1 VVSGEWVCAGGA
13 GEEDE
18 VKEVK
23 DVKEVS
29 KEELMRVLVTFAV
42 EAEFAPWRKRW
53 PFEIAAAGGIR
64 FWRADIDDCNVTVL
78 LTAMGTLAAVLTVD
92 TFLRKENE
100 DKSFA
105 VCISSGLAGALRE
118 TLGPGDIIAP
128 RMLVPETVYPERQE
142 NRLEVNAALRELAL
156 KCGAKGTDC
165 LWTADQV
172 LVKAADK
179 KIYSS
184 RAEAVD
190 MESFGIATEAGAW
203 GLRTVVVRAISDSV
217 VEDLPLDFNRTLS
230 DNEQISVSKVLIQL
244 AKRPSAIPAMVKFG
258 LQSRRAAESLAT
270 FLDKYLRE
278 LSKVS
283 ALSGSNEMAT
293 R

>member
-1 VVSGEWVCAGGA
+1 M
-13 GEEDE
+13 
-18 VKEVK
+18 
-23 DVKEVS
+23 
-29 KEELMRVLVTFAV
+29 MRVLVTFAV

-53 PFEIAAAGGIR
+53 PFEATVAGKIR
-64 FWRADIDDCNVTVL
+64 FWRAAIREHAVVVL
-78 LTAMGTLAAVLTVD
+78 LTGMGTESAVLVVD
-92 TFLRKENE
+92 NFLRMENKGKCF
-100 DKSFA
+100 D

-118 TLGPGDIIAP
+118 TLSPGDIIAP
-128 RMLVPETVYPERQE
+128 RMLVPETAYPERQE
-142 NRLEVNAALRELAL
+142 NRLELNAALRELAL

-203 GLRTVVVRAISDSV
+203 GLRTVVVRAISDSA

-283 ALSGSNEMAT
+283 ALSGSKEMAA